1 MKENMT
7 KLTSPMPPPPNY
19 LIMLPIL
26 NGNVCNELIKGMQL
40 AKIISSKLPAKCT
53 STSIP

>member
-1 MKENMT
+1 MKENVT
-7 KLTSPMPPPPNY
+7 KLTSPMPPPNY

-26 NGNVCNELIKGMQL
+26 NGNVCNELIKDMQL

-53 STSIP
+53 SIPLD